1 MTNYLKTLNLKK
13 VEHPYVAPQV
23 QDAETIERET
33 KKENDEFSDLYKRF
47 NEVNDVATQQKKDKE
62 IIGLI
67 DDIKDEDNPF
77 KNTFKTKPEDIFIDD
92 DAFDDFDQNDKKRFL
107 MIFCRMKI

>member
-13 VEHPYVAPQV
+13 VEHPYVVPQV
-23 QDAETIERET
+23 QDAKTIERET
-33 KKENDEFSDLYKRF
+33 KKENDELSDLYKKF

-92 DAFDDFDQNDKKRFL
+92 DAFDDFDQNDKKQFL